1 MSEKAKKQVVSN
13 QCFDSSHVFGGGIQ
27 VLLVRC
33 YQVYVMFTLAPD
45 DDLHES

>member
-13 QCFDSSHVFGGGIQ
+13 EYLTRTCHVFGGGIQ

-33 YQVYVMFTLAPD
+33 YHVYVILTLAPG
-45 DDLHES
+45 